1 MSNVTIGDASLED
14 LDALHAI
21 EVRSFA
27 HPWSRRM
34 LAKEFEHPWSRQRA
48 ARDEAGVILG
58 YLICWLVADECNVLD
73 VAVDP
78 DARRKG
84 VGRALLEDCAEIA
97 RAAGSETITLEVRRS
112 NEGARSL
119 YRDLGFRMVGERPRY
134 YDSDH
139 EDAVLLEWQL

>member
-1 MSNVTIGDASLED
+1 MKIEDASLDD

-34 LAKEFEHPWSRQRA
+34 LAKEFEHPWSRQRV
-48 ARDEAGVILG
+48 ARDTSGEDGKILG
-58 YLICWLVADECNVLD
+58 YLICWMVADEVHVLD

-78 DARRKG
+78 DARRQG
-84 VGRALLEDCAEIA
+84 VGRRLLEDCAEQA
-97 RAAGSETITLEVRRS
+97 RENGSGSISLEVRRK

-119 YRDLGFRMVGERPRY
+119 YRSLGFEIIGERPRY
-134 YDSDH
+134 YVADR
-139 EDAVLLEWQL
+139 EDAVVLEWVL